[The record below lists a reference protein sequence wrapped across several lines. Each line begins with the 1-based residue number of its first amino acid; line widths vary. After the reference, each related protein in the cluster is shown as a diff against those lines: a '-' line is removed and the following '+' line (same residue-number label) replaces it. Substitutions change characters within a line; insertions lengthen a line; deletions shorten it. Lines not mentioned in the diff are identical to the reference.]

1 MAGKLSSLKKYAE
14 DQDNANGILGMM
26 MSNSS
31 KSIFANEPIKDSKG
45 SIERSHILLND
56 DAYRND
62 EVFNNVLDDNN
73 ERYLSQE
80 RDEQDLNGKES
91 LKESLNAG
99 DETNQEEKYSPM
111 FSSVNRK
118 ETNQKIESIKLQ
130 NHYADQDVNSF
141 SKTNIVERSAMNG
154 INLASKPTYSRP
166 VSRPPNDLPE
176 IISKSDSRDN
186 SSNSKIV

>member
-56 DAYRND
+56 DAYHND

-80 RDEQDLNGKES
+80 RDE
-91 LKESLNAG
+91 
-99 DETNQEEKYSPM
+99 
-111 FSSVNRK
+111 
-118 ETNQKIESIKLQ
+118 
-130 NHYADQDVNSF
+130 
-141 SKTNIVERSAMNG
+141 
-154 INLASKPTYSRP
+154 
-166 VSRPPNDLPE
+166 
-176 IISKSDSRDN
+176 
-186 SSNSKIV
+186 